1 LPERTLSDLSHG
13 ASLLQQRLKI
23 AASVENLADR
33 SYRMHG
39 SGIDGP
45 GRSVSV
51 LLEGSL

>member
-1 LPERTLSDLSHG
+1 
-13 ASLLQQRLKI
+13 
-23 AASVENLADR
+23 VENLADR